1 MHNKNIIFKNLQVF
15 LFMSHTGIK
24 PYVCPI
30 CDKRFTQISS
40 LAKHKQIHIPKDST
54 QQYCNPS
61 LINNKLQS
69 KDHVLNENEVT
80 IYYFY

>member
-1 MHNKNIIFKNLQVF
+1 
-15 LFMSHTGIK
+15 MSYAGIK

-40 LAKHKQIHIPKDST
+40 LAKHKQIHIPKDFI

-61 LINNKLQS
+61 LINNKS
-69 KDHVLNENEVT
+69 KTKDCALNKNKVT
-80 IYYFY
+80 IHYFY